1 MAKHSEWID
10 IAASEFGIKR
20 SDAVSLLVISR
31 ELFNL
36 EMIKTN
42 HRQLTAEEFEYEADL
57 IDSVEDIC
65 RRYQLF
71 YSSDGSRVG
80 YEYPD
85 PRSGSGLRF
94 ILPSGKSNSL
104 GGYNL

>member
-10 IAASEFGIKR
+10 IAASEFGMTQT
-20 SDAVSLLVISR
+20 DAIRLRRISKQLHAYDMLSMNER
-31 ELFNL
+31 ELTVEEKDIELDLML
-36 EMIKTN
+36 EVQN
-42 HRQLTAEEFEYEADL
+42 
-57 IDSVEDIC
+57 IC
-65 RRYQLF
+65 RKY
-71 YSSDGSRVG
+71 DIDPDK